1 MLRIVLQDDALK
13 NVNQAEDHLGYNES
27 YRKSLLNVLKMA
39 AGGQSHIWGN
49 QGCLT
54 IPIEGGLA
62 HVAIAVR
69 GNGELVIEITPQE
82 STTHTV
88 NITGQTSFCPE
99 LKRKELIQ

>member
-13 NVNQAEDHLGYNES
+13 NVNQTEDHLGYDES
-27 YRKSLLNVLKMA
+27 YRRSLLNVLKMA
-39 AGGQSHIWGN
+39 ANGQSHIWGN

-54 IPIEGGLA
+54 TPIEGGLA
-62 HVAIAVR
+62 HIAIAVR

-99 LKRKELIQ
+99 LPRKELI